1 MRPGVVGCLVT
12 PQIWLPE
19 PPPMSYP
26 IKREHAKRIQEALRP
41 SLQYLNRLEE
51 RLIAVGSLPNDPL
64 HQKVVKARDAMH
76 DLSIKLH
83 YLGCDGGV
91 GEQ

>member
-1 MRPGVVGCLVT
+1 MTYR
-12 PQIWLPE
+12 
-19 PPPMSYP
+19 
-26 IKREHAKRIQEALRP
+26 IKREHAKRIFEALRP

-51 RLIAVGSLPNDPL
+51 RLIAVGVLPSDPL
-64 HQKVVKARDAMH
+64 LQKVVNARNAVH

-83 YLGCDGGV
+83 YLSCDGGV

>member
-1 MRPGVVGCLVT
+1 
-12 PQIWLPE
+12 
-19 PPPMSYP
+19 MSYT

-51 RLIAVGSLPNDPL
+51 RLIAVGALPNDSL
-64 HQKVVKARDAMH
+64 LQKVVKARDAMH

-83 YLGCDGGV
+83 YLSCDGGV